1 MPWTVEYAPERGWV
15 VVTASGEIRDEDAR
29 AQTVEALYLVA
40 HHRATGILIDYADA
54 LSEVS
59 LAELYWLPD
68 YAAEVGVPWGIRVA
82 VVLPQRQYRLESF
95 QFFELVCNNAG
106 WDVKLF
112 EPKAAAED
120 WLAQAAPVQR
130 HAEHPAAA

>member
-1 MPWTVEYAPERGWV
+1 MSWKVEYAPERGWV

-29 AQTVEALYLVA
+29 AQTVEALYLFEQN
-40 HHRATGILIDYADA
+40 RAAGILADYSDA
-54 LSEVS
+54 ISEVT

-68 YAAEVGVPWGIRVA
+68 YAAVIGAPWNIPVA

-106 WDVKLF
+106 WNVKLF

-120 WLAQAAPVQR
+120 WLAQAAPVR
-130 HAEHPAAA
+130 GPAEHPALA

>member
-1 MPWTVEYAPERGWV
+1 M
-15 VVTASGEIRDEDAR
+15 VTASGEIRDEDAR
-29 AQTVEALYLVA
+29 AQTVEAFYLLGQN
-40 HHRATGILIDYADA
+40 RAAGILADYSDA
-54 LSEVS
+54 ISEVT

-68 YAAEVGVPWGIRVA
+68 YAAVIGAPWNIPVA

-106 WDVKLF
+106 WNVKLF

-120 WLAQAAPVQR
+120 WLAQAAPVCGP
-130 HAEHPAAA
+130 AEHSALA

>member
-1 MPWTVEYAPERGWV
+1 M

-29 AQTVEALYLVA
+29 AQTVEALYLFEQN
-40 HHRATGILIDYADA
+40 RAAGILADYSDA
-54 LSEVS
+54 ISEVT

-68 YAAEVGVPWGIRVA
+68 YAAVIGAPWNIPVA

-106 WDVKLF
+106 WNVKLF

-120 WLAQAAPVQR
+120 WLAQAAPVR
-130 HAEHPAAA
+130 GPAEHSALA